1 MFFRCITHVIYAAF
15 ALTLSVNA
23 YAEEIN
29 PLLPK
34 DCEQSKQYSYLQ
46 LDNGLKVLT
55 ISDSSLN
62 KARIALEASVGTQQD
77 PQDILGMAH
86 FLEHMLFLGS
96 EKYPDADGL
105 QTYLAQHGGS
115 TNATTDYNA
124 TNYHFDVEPKHLE
137 GALDLFADAMSAPRL
152 DSTYVGRERNAI
164 QAEYQYRKDMVYWR
178 LTDAASEAFATNHPI
193 TRFGMGNAK
202 SFEAFND
209 QELANRVR
217 AWWTT
222 HYSAEKMSL
231 VISAPQSNEVLES
244 LVKEK
249 FKRLPVR
256 QAAPRANQEPLRLN
270 RIPSLVKTKFND
282 LERYMILYF
291 PISDIREEYK
301 AAPEEFIRYLLE
313 QQVPQ
318 TLSSNLRGYSYAKG
332 VSVRFNTDDPG
343 ASRIEVYVNLHYK
356 GGEQYW
362 DVIRRLMAYV
372 DILKKAPLEEW
383 RFNEFQKTRGLQWC
397 YFDDLSI
404 ANTAHNL
411 NLYGP
416 SYALAKG
423 YVAEEFNP
431 ALYQK
436 ILEAI
441 RPDNMMAIVTHPDFV
456 LSRESKWFS
465 TPYSVSMLSPS
476 EQKHYLPKE
485 SYYMA
490 LPPANPFLPK
500 GKVQIAGGDIAAT
513 PELLNTH
520 QNIKA
525 WYGKNTEAG
534 SPLAYYFVS
543 LRSPEMDKDQ
553 RSAALTQLFWSLLR
567 KKFEHQM
574 LIAEEV
580 NTTLDIERQK
590 NGIALHFH
598 GYPESI
604 ELLLSQILEEIK
616 TFRVKERRYE
626 GYRYGW
632 MEFLNK
638 YTEETHPL
646 TVAQETADNIL
657 YSPSYSRSDLGKGM
671 QGASYSRMINLL
683 EDFKN
688 SLHVTSLAYGNI
700 EQAQA
705 EAWNKMVADAIVN
718 KKSTP
723 RIKEYVTRIPKGV
736 TRLFEESIFTDSVS
750 LVYVQGSSASYE
762 ERAHFKLLEKML
774 SESFFKELR
783 TEKQLG
789 YVVHATSNNYL
800 HIPGMKFKMQS
811 PVSGPDKLELET
823 LSFIKGFFDILKD
836 IQEKDFSVF
845 KNTLVA
851 ELNADKELE
860 NKAYGYWK
868 EIKNGSL
875 HFDAS
880 KRMADAVESI
890 SRDNFINWYGQ
901 RFTSSESRLL
911 SILVE
916 GDAHSID
923 THWKSQVSS
932 TKLRSLEKFQ
942 NSNQKW
948 VLETPQS
955 ESVELM
961 LSKQ

>member
-1 MFFRCITHVIYAAF
+1 MFFRCFTHVIYAAC

-23 YAEEIN
+23 YAEEIT

-34 DCEQSKQYSYLQ
+34 ECEQPKQYSYLE

-55 ISDSSLN
+55 ISDPSVS
-62 KARIALEASVGTQQD
+62 KASISLEASVGTQQD

-96 EKYPDADGL
+96 EKYPDADAL

-115 TNATTDYNA
+115 TNASTDYNA
-124 TNYHFDVEPKHLE
+124 TNYHFDVEPQHLE
-137 GALDLFADAMSAPRL
+137 GALDLFADAMSAPKL

-202 SFEAFND
+202 SFEAFSD
-209 QELANRVR
+209 QELADRVR

-231 VISAPQSNEVLES
+231 VISAPQPNEVLES
-244 LVKEK
+244 LAKEK

-256 QAAPRANQEPLRLN
+256 QKVVPPNQEPLKLS

-301 AAPEEFIRYLLE
+301 AAPEEFIRFLLE

-318 TLSSNLRGYSYAKG
+318 TLSSNLRGYSYAQG

-343 ASRIEVYVNLHYK
+343 ASRIEIYINLHYK

-372 DILKKAPLEEW
+372 DILKKEPLEEW
-383 RFNEFQKTRGLQWC
+383 RFNEFQKARGLQWC
-397 YFDDLSI
+397 YFNDFNI
-404 ANTAHNL
+404 ANAAHNL

-416 SYALAKG
+416 NYAAAKG

-431 ALYQK
+431 SLYQK

-456 LSRESKWFS
+456 LSKESKWFS
-465 TPYSVSMLSPS
+465 TPYSVSMLSTS

-490 LPPANPFLPK
+490 RPPANPFLPK
-500 GKVQIAGGDIAAT
+500 GQVQISGDIAAS
-513 PELLNTH
+513 PELLSTH
-520 QNIKA
+520 PNIKA
-525 WYGKNTEAG
+525 WYGKDTKAG
-534 SPLAYYFVS
+534 SPLAYYFVL
-543 LRSPEMDKDQ
+543 LRSPEMDED
-553 RSAALTQLFWSLLR
+553 RRNAALTQLFWNLLR
-567 KKFEHQM
+567 KKLEHQT

-580 NTTLDIERQK
+580 NTNLSIERQK

-598 GYPESI
+598 GYPESV
-604 ELLLSQILEEIK
+604 ELLLSQTLEEIK

-632 MEFLNK
+632 LEFLKK
-638 YTEETHPL
+638 YTEEAHPL
-646 TVAQETADNIL
+646 TVAQETADSVIN
-657 YSPSYSRSDLGKGM
+657 SPSYSRSDLAMGM

-683 EDFKN
+683 EDFKDN
-688 SLHVTSLAYGNI
+688 LHVTSLAYGNV
-700 EQAQA
+700 EQPQA
-705 EAWNKMVADAIVN
+705 ETWNKMVADAIIN

-723 RIKEYVTRIPKGV
+723 RIKEYVMRMPKGV
-736 TRLFEESIFTDSVS
+736 TRVFEESEFTDSVS
-750 LVYVQGSSASYE
+750 LVYVQGASASYE
-762 ERAHFKLLEKML
+762 ERAHFELLEKML

-800 HIPGMKFKMQS
+800 NIPGMKFKMQS
-811 PVSGPDKLELET
+811 PVSGPDKLEKET
-823 LSFIKGFFDILKD
+823 LNFMKDFLVILTGM
-836 IQEKDFSVF
+836 QEKDFNIF
-845 KNTLVA
+845 KSTLIT

-860 NKAYGYWK
+860 NKAYAYWK
-868 EIKNGSL
+868 EVKNGSL
-875 HFDAS
+875 HFDS
-880 KRMADAVESI
+880 HKRMAEAAKNINKDSFI
-890 SRDNFINWYGQ
+890 SWYEQ
-901 RFTSSESRLL
+901 RFISSESRLL

-916 GDAHSID
+916 GDSHDINSK
-923 THWKSQVSS
+923 WMSQVSN
-932 TKLRSLEKFQ
+932 TKLSSLEKFQ
-942 NSNQKW
+942 NANQKW
-948 VLETPQS
+948 VLESPQT
-955 ESVELM
+955 ESVEMM